1 MSAPLPH
8 DWADADPDEG
18 YRRRGPQSLM
28 FVLLAGAVLVAAALF
43 VGLVILG
50 RPIADNGRPIADNG
64 SQDEPRP
71 AAEQFLRQVEIGRLA
86 TAYASL
92 CAPSREKISRD
103 EFVAAVGGPS
113 RAARHEVTKT
123 AYLDEAGTSA
133 VVKVRVTDQVGGTR
147 EISLTLSL
155 SADGGWH
162 VCGDS
167 FS

>member
-50 RPIADNGRPIADNG
+50 RPIADNGRPIAENG

-92 CAPSREKISRD
+92 CPASREKISRD
-103 EFVAAVGGPS
+103 QFVAAVGGPS

-147 EISLTLSL
+147 EISLTLSF
-155 SADGGWH
+155 SADGGWQ